1 MARTDSGADTSV
13 EQSVKK
19 KNKIEDRGEAV
30 PLFSSDDTNSRQS
43 DNEKIITLYE
53 EQFEIVKKVAK
64 VAEIVI
70 TKRRV
75 TEKKKLDIDIR
86 TEEVTIKYPD
96 GRSEKLS

>member
-1 MARTDSGADTSV
+1 MTRTDSGADTTV

-19 KNKIEDRGEAV
+19 KNKIEDRGQAV
-30 PLFSSDDTNSRQS
+30 PLFSPDDTNSNQ
-43 DNEKIITLYE
+43 NEKEKIITLYE